1 MLPSVDVLPS
11 VAAVLP
17 VAALLLVAALPPL
30 AAEWS
35 PPVAALGRVVLRSVA
50 PLGLL
55 WVRRLVPVVMAPE
68 PASGTA
74 WMGQPLDFGRR
85 AGMLTGFPSA
95 DSQSVR

>member
-1 MLPSVDVLPS
+1 MLPPVDVLP
-11 VAAVLP
+11 P
-17 VAALLLVAALPPL
+17 VAALPPL

-35 PPVAALGRVVLRSVA
+35 PPVAALGRMVLRSVA

-68 PASGTA
+68 PALGA
-74 WMGQPLDFGRR
+74 AQMGRPLDFVRR

-95 DSQSVR
+95 GS

>member
-1 MLPSVDVLPS
+1 MLPPVDVLP
-11 VAAVLP
+11 P
-17 VAALLLVAALPPL
+17 VAALLPVAALPPL

-35 PPVAALGRVVLRSVA
+35 PPVAALGRMVLQSVA

-68 PASGTA
+68 PASGA
-74 WMGQPLDFGRR
+74 ARMGRPLDFVRR

-95 DSQSVR
+95 GSQSVR